1 MIEKNQFIKLTG
13 PNSLPLYI
21 NPQFIGS
28 ILPEDD
34 ETHIRKSVISMVF
47 FSNDKIIG
55 VMESPEE
62 IIKIINKSSVF
73 TIKTK

>member
-13 PNSLPLYI
+13 PNSLPVYV

-28 ILPEDD
+28 ISSENNI
-34 ETHIRKSVISMVF
+34 THISMIFLNYNFIDVI
-47 FSNDKIIG
+47 
-55 VMESPEE
+55 ESPDE
-62 IIKIINKSSVF
+62 IIKIINKSSGF